1 MKNSR
6 LVYSTETGRICG
18 QCGQSTSQCRCKKQP
33 SLKPSNQSIPFPT
46 DGTVRIRRE
55 TAGRGGK
62 IVTVVYGLP
71 VSADLNH
78 IARLLKQRCGS
89 GGSVKDA
96 TIIIQGDHR
105 EAVQTEV
112 IKIGFKV
119 KLAGG

>member
-1 MKNSR
+1 M
-6 LVYSTETGRICG
+6 
-18 QCGQSTSQCRCKKQP
+18 
-33 SLKPSNQSIPFPT
+33 
-46 DGTVRIRRE
+46 RIRRE